1 MAIKR
6 YIADSDNTITN
17 AFREDLDTR
26 GTGSNMGASDV
37 VEVFKIY
44 AQATTSS
51 LELSRI
57 IMKFPISGSQSIVS
71 DRNDGDIPASGSVE
85 FWLRLY
91 NAPHSD
97 TVPKGYE
104 VHIEAVSASWN
115 EGNGLDMEQYKDIGA
130 SNWISRS
137 VDVGW
142 TNEGGDYYSG
152 STGISN
158 YTASF
163 PVGPEDIEVN
173 ITRMVEQWLRGSGSA
188 DGIPN
193 YGIGIRVS
201 QSYEDNTVR
210 SYYTKK
216 FFGRG
221 TQYWFKRPCI
231 EARWETDSKQDDR
244 SNFYYSSSLAPSVEN
259 LNTIYLYNYVRGQL
273 KNVPAVGTTGSF
285 LVSLYSGSADN
296 TAPSGSR
303 LIVAQGGNCTH
314 ADGTNLFVTGG
325 YVSTGIYSASFALTS
340 AATPLTRVF
349 DVWTIGSGD
358 CTNSINFFTG
368 TINPVVH
375 DAYDIN
381 PDTEYATS
389 ITNLKP
395 IYNRREKGR
404 FRIFTRKKD
413 WSPTIYSKAT
423 ATIKPY
429 IIESGS
435 YRIYRVVDELEI
447 IPFATGSNMYT
458 RLSYDASGSYFDLDM
473 SIFESGYAYTIQ
485 LAFYNGAIGTW
496 QEQNDEFKFRVE

>member
-1 MAIKR
+1 MAIIK
-6 YIADSDNTITN
+6 YIADADNTITN
-17 AFREDLDTR
+17 AYREDLVTQ
-26 GTGSNMGASDV
+26 GTGANMGASDV
-37 VEVFKIY
+37 VEVFKVY
-44 AQATTSS
+44 AQASTSS
-51 LELSRI
+51 LEYSRVL
-57 IMKFPISGSQSIVS
+57 MKFPISGSNSITV
-71 DRNDGDIPASGSVE
+71 DRSAGTIPASGSVE

-91 NAPHSD
+91 NAQHDSSLPS
-97 TVPKGYE
+97 GYE
-104 VHIEAVSASWN
+104 LHIEAISASWN
-115 EGNGLDMEQYKDIGA
+115 EGTGLDMEQYKDVGA
-130 SNWISRS
+130 SNWLSRS
-137 VDVGW
+137 AGVAW
-142 TNEGGDYYSG
+142 SKEGGDFYSG
-152 STGISN
+152 STGISHF
-158 YTASF
+158 TASF
-163 PVGPEDIEVN
+163 PIGTEDVEVN
-173 ITRMVEQWLRGSGSA
+173 ITRMVEQWLRGSGSE

-193 YGIGIRVS
+193 YGLGIRLS
-201 QSYEDNTVR
+201 QSYEDDATR

-216 FFGRG
+216 FFGKG

-231 EARWETDSKQDDR
+231 EARWDDSKQDDR

-273 KNVPAVGTTGSF
+273 KNIPAVGTTGSF

-349 DVWTIGSGD
+349 DVWTSGSGD
-358 CTNSINFFTG
+358 GTNSIHFFTG
-368 TINPVVH
+368 TINPVVL
-375 DAYDIN
+375 DAHDIN
-381 PDTEYATS
+381 PDAEYKSS
-389 ITNLKP
+389 IQNLKP

-423 ATIKPY
+423 ATITPH

-435 YRIYRVVDELEI
+435 YRIYRVIDEVEVV
-447 IPFATGSNMYT
+447 PFATGSTLYT
-458 RLSYDASGSYFDLDM
+458 RLSNDASGSYFDLDM
-473 SIFESGYAYTIQ
+473 SIFESGYSYAIQ

-496 QEQNDEFKFRVE
+496 QEQDETFKFRVE